1 MNKWTK
7 EILEMAE
14 KGYGELP
21 FYEEAIGV
29 KGSTGDGLA
38 DFIVI
43 ELVDY
48 TEDAESRE
56 DAIMK
61 AHDCIVMA
69 IVQLRE
75 VLGAIE

>member
-1 MNKWTK
+1 MN
-7 EILEMAE
+7 
-14 KGYGELP
+14 
-21 FYEEAIGV
+21 
-29 KGSTGDGLA
+29 LA